1 MIGEGR
7 KGPDGPGLKPKEKKT
22 MKILTKEDL
31 ARRSDT
37 ELAVLHAQLT
47 AIMAL
52 AEHGN
57 PQWHAA
63 RASIANIASVRAT
76 RRFDSKPPS
85 PL

>member
-1 MIGEGR
+1 
-7 KGPDGPGLKPKEKKT
+7 

-52 AEHGN
+52 AENGS

-63 RASIANIASVRAT
+63 RASIANIASVRAV
-76 RRFDSKPPS
+76 RRINNSPPR
-85 PL
+85 PF